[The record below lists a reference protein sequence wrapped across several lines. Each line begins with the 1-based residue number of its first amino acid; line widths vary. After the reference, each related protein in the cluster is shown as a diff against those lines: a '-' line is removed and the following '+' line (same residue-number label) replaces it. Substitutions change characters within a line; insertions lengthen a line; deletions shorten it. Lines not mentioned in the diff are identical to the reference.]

1 MINIVQQLPINSR
14 TSEVLCESG
23 LQLRIMGVGYTQT
36 TYAANVVF
44 ECIASDTGE
53 AINFVAF
60 SDNSIHLEDREGNT
74 WHDTVIAVTDD
85 MDYPIYSTQAKQA
98 MQTWVKATN
107 QYGMMMLV
115 LLLGSLNIA
124 TQNIYVAIP
133 FFGMALIA
141 LLGWRKEHKKNKQV
155 FRVWGE
161 PDTLNQPSHK

>member
-1 MINIVQQLPINSR
+1 MINIMKQLPINSC

-36 TYAANVVF
+36 AYAANVVF

-60 SDNSIHLEDREGNT
+60 SDNTIQLEDREGNA
-74 WHDTVIAVTDD
+74 WDDTVIAVTDD
-85 MDYPIYSTQAKQA
+85 MNYPIYSTQAKQVMLSWIQSA
-98 MQTWVKATN
+98 N
-107 QYGMMMLV
+107 QYGAIMMLLV
-115 LLLGSLNIA
+115 LGSVIIA

-133 FFGMALIA
+133 FIGMALLA
-141 LLGWRKEHKKNKQV
+141 LLGWRKEYKKNKQV

-161 PDTLNQPSHK
+161 PDTLTV